1 MPQSLPL
8 IIDKEKF
15 KEKFTAIIPAYNEG
29 KTIRDLVNKTANQ
42 ISRVVV
48 VNDGS
53 ADDTCQQ
60 LVDLPI

>member
-1 MPQSLPL
+1 MPQSLPP
-8 IIDKEKF
+8 IVDKEKF

-53 ADDTCQQ
+53 T
-60 LVDLPI
+60 